1 MTRIQSVS
9 PLTLNAISQ
18 LKLTPELQEKVKEF
32 AFFEIKK
39 KMFDIISKRVSK
51 LSFEPLCNVFDVCR
65 TCGNYHRARFYA
77 SRNRTM
83 QKVQDR
89 FVHNKSW
96 YDGFLQRLNTLY
108 VRRHIPVYL
117 EIRAFLNEDFVRR
130 FNVGIITDGSLRW
143 RILDETHLLQIELL
157 YALMETNIQ
166 CHCMS
171 KSNWLLFEVDQLVL
185 NHFVDYLFDD

>member
-32 AFFEIKK
+32 AFFSVKK
-39 KMFDIISKRVSK
+39 KMFDVIAKRVSK

-65 TCGNYHRARFYA
+65 TCGNYHKARFYA
-77 SRNRTM
+77 SRNRSM
-83 QKVQDR
+83 REVEER
-89 FVHNKSW
+89 FVQNKFW
-96 YDGFLQRLNTLY
+96 YDGFLRKLNMLY

-157 YALMETNIQ
+157 FALLETNIQ
-166 CHCMS
+166 CQCVS
-171 KSNWLLFEVDQLVL
+171 KSNWLLSEVDQLVL
-185 NHFVDYLFDD
+185 NNFVDYFFDD